1 MTVSRPH
8 SQFPWLKA
16 RFQGVAGPWN
26 DIGTQVKFYGRTLPA
41 LTEIKNEVLPADRR
55 ARLAPIFFAGA
66 LIGLGATLIKTK
78 PRFGN
83 VPNPSQFGDM
93 PRRKGWRRAAQKS
106 RDGVATFA
114 PSNVTDS
121 LGRSLLLGGAAL
133 LVARVLDEAAG
144 RNGK

>member
-1 MTVSRPH
+1 MSH
-8 SQFPWLKA
+8 
-16 RFQGVAGPWN
+16 
-26 DIGTQVKFYGRTLPA
+26 KFYGRTLPA

-114 PSNVTDS
+114 PANVTDS

-133 LVARVLDEAAG
+133 LVARLLDEAAG